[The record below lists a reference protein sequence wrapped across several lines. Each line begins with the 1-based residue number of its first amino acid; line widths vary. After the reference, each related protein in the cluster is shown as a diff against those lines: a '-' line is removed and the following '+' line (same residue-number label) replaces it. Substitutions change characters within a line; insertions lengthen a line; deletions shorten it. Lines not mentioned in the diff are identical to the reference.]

1 MINLKIDPE
10 FQSQIPPLTDDEF
23 KQLEEN
29 ILKEGKLLSPLIVW
43 NNILVDGHNR
53 YAILQKHPEIYFST
67 MPLPFENREEVLA
80 WICKNQLGRR
90 NLTPEQKYYLMGK
103 QYEAEK
109 AVHGGDRKST
119 DAKSSSLN
127 ANLIDSSKTCDRIAA
142 ENGVSKDTVIRA
154 SKYMRGVEI
163 AEELMPGLKQS
174 ILSGQTKVSKADM
187 HRLAK
192 AAYYDRAQ
200 ILQDILHP
208 ELKVEPTPDADGV
221 IRVPGKAPVMPFR
234 KFESVYDSDAYPED
248 VRYEYVALEELTTR
262 FRISF
267 NYQLE
272 QMPDNAQ
279 RDVILEIMQ
288 DMAQQ
293 LLFFNT
299 KVRILA
305 QKRLRDRLKIYLQ
318 TLTPDSKGCYHLLYS
333 RTELA
338 DFLCVDRS
346 ALSRELCRMRDEKLL
361 EFSGAKIKILDNDF
375 LRH

>member
-29 ILKEGKLLSPLIVW
+29 ILKEGKLISPLIVW
-43 NNILVDGHNR
+43 GNTLVDGHNR

-67 MPLPFENREEVLA
+67 MPLPFESREEVLA

-109 AVHGGDRKST
+109 AAHGGDRKSS
-119 DAKSSSLN
+119 DAKSSSLK
-127 ANLIDSSKTCDRIAA
+127 ANLIDNSKTCDR
-142 ENGVSKDTVIRA
+142 
-154 SKYMRGVEI
+154 I

-187 HRLAK
+187 HRLART
-192 AAYYDRAQ
+192 AYHDRAQ
-200 ILQDILHP
+200 TLQDILHP

-279 RDVILEIMQ
+279 RDVILEIIHKHK
-288 DMAQQ
+288 D
-293 LLFFNT
+293 
-299 KVRILA
+299 
-305 QKRLRDRLKIYLQ
+305 YL
-318 TLTPDSKGCYHLLYS
+318 TSL
-333 RTELA
+333 EAALA
-338 DFLCVDRS
+338 DVKDQT
-346 ALSRELCRMRDEKLL
+346 A
-361 EFSGAKIKILDNDF
+361 
-375 LRH
+375 

>member
-10 FQSQIPPLTDDEF
+10 FQSQIPPLTDDEY

-43 NNILVDGHNR
+43 NNTLVDGHNR

-67 MPLPFENREEVLA
+67 MPLPFESREEVLA

-109 AVHGGDRKST
+109 AAHGGDRKSS
-119 DAKSSSLN
+119 DAKSSSLK
-127 ANLIDSSKTCDRIAA
+127 ANLIDNSKTCDRIAE
-142 ENGVSKDTVIRA
+142 ENGVSKDTVIRS
-154 SKYMRGVEI
+154 SKYMKGVEI

-187 HRLAK
+187 RT
-192 AAYYDRAQ
+192 AYHDRAQ
-200 ILQDILHP
+200 TLQDILHP

-279 RDVILEIMQ
+279 RDVILEIIHKHK
-288 DMAQQ
+288 D
-293 LLFFNT
+293 
-299 KVRILA
+299 
-305 QKRLRDRLKIYLQ
+305 YL
-318 TLTPDSKGCYHLLYS
+318 TSL
-333 RTELA
+333 EAALA
-338 DFLCVDRS
+338 DVKDQT
-346 ALSRELCRMRDEKLL
+346 A
-361 EFSGAKIKILDNDF
+361 
-375 LRH
+375 

>member
-10 FQSQIPPLTDDEF
+10 FQSQIPPLTDDEY

-43 NNILVDGHNR
+43 NNTLVDGHNR

-67 MPLPFENREEVLA
+67 MPLPFESREEVLA

-109 AVHGGDRKST
+109 AAHGGDRKSS
-119 DAKSSSLN
+119 DAKSSSLK
-127 ANLIDSSKTCDRIAA
+127 ANLIDNSKTCDR
-142 ENGVSKDTVIRA
+142 
-154 SKYMRGVEI
+154 I

-187 HRLAK
+187 HRLART
-192 AAYYDRAQ
+192 AYHDRAQ
-200 ILQDILHP
+200 TLQDILHP

-279 RDVILEIMQ
+279 RDVILEIIHKHK
-288 DMAQQ
+288 D
-293 LLFFNT
+293 
-299 KVRILA
+299 
-305 QKRLRDRLKIYLQ
+305 YL
-318 TLTPDSKGCYHLLYS
+318 TSL
-333 RTELA
+333 EAALA
-338 DFLCVDRS
+338 DVKDQT
-346 ALSRELCRMRDEKLL
+346 A
-361 EFSGAKIKILDNDF
+361 
-375 LRH
+375 

>member
-10 FQSQIPPLTDDEF
+10 FQNQIPPLTDDEY

-43 NNILVDGHNR
+43 NNTLVDGHNR

-67 MPLPFENREEVLA
+67 MPLPFESREEVLA

-90 NLTPEQKYYLMGK
+90 NLTPEQKKFLIGK
-103 QYEAEK
+103 QYSVEHRKPGGNGNNQYTTATQEAVQEELCQNDTIPPTATENSVRKQIAEQHNVSESYVVRSEK
-109 AVHGGDRKST
+109 F
-119 DAKSSSLN
+119 
-127 ANLIDSSKTCDRIAA
+127 
-142 ENGVSKDTVIRA
+142 
-154 SKYMRGVEI
+154 MRGLEI
-163 AEELMPGLKQS
+163 MEQMMPGTKEK
-174 ILSGQTKVSKADM
+174 ILSGQFKVRDADM

-208 ELKVEPTPDADGV
+208 ELKVEPTPDANGV

-279 RDVILEIMQ
+279 RDVILEIIHKHK
-288 DMAQQ
+288 D
-293 LLFFNT
+293 
-299 KVRILA
+299 
-305 QKRLRDRLKIYLQ
+305 YL
-318 TLTPDSKGCYHLLYS
+318 TSL
-333 RTELA
+333 EAALA
-338 DFLCVDRS
+338 DVKDQT
-346 ALSRELCRMRDEKLL
+346 A
-361 EFSGAKIKILDNDF
+361 
-375 LRH
+375 